1 MKLKSFFKRL
11 FNKDILEKF
20 NSPFN
25 GEILVVKELSG
36 KTVMRVG
43 GISQS
48 GGLVEKIWKS
58 VLFQVHTSKRKVQ
71 NCLILGFGAGTVA
84 KILEEKWPGIKITG
98 IEIDQVVIK
107 IGKKYFGLDK
117 IGKLKIIVGDAIQKI
132 TNCQLP
138 VANHF
143 FDLILIDLYRGQEF
157 PKEAESK
164 KFLNGLKKILSKDG
178 LIIFNRLN
186 FGNHKTRTAGFIQ
199 KLKKTFPKVA
209 AKNTEFNLFI
219 SCGMSENLIDR

>member
-1 MKLKSFFKRL
+1 MKLKSFLKRL

-20 NSPFN
+20 QSSFN

-36 KTVMRVG
+36 KIVMRVG

-48 GGLVEKIWKS
+48 GGLVEKIWRQSLSNIQYLISDINS
-58 VLFQVHTSKRKVQ
+58 V
-71 NCLILGFGAGTVA
+71 LILGLGCGTVA
-84 KILEEKWPGIKITG
+84 ELINEKWPKAQMTG
-98 IEIDQVVIK
+98 IEIDPAVVK

-117 IGKLKIIVGDAIQKI
+117 IGELKIIIGDAIQKI
-132 TNCQLP
+132 TNPQLP
-138 VANHF
+138 VTNHP

-157 PKEAESK
+157 PKEAESEQ
-164 KFLNGLKKILSKDG
+164 FLNGLKKILNKDG

-186 FGNHKTRTAGFIQ
+186 FGNHKTRTAGFME

-209 AKNTEFNLFI
+209 VKNTEFNLFI
-219 SCGMSENLIDR
+219 SCGTSENLIDR